1 MKTSFEKFMAST
13 AVNKVELGKAEMINV
28 QLGAKEDLI
37 KLINSASKL
46 VGPARKLEDSTSKF
60 ADQLTTL
67 KKQVPEFI
75 TKNKEMAAQLASLD
89 SQIKSGYEKFQ
100 AQLKALGVPKD
111 AVSDLETA
119 MKSLNDN
126 DFYPLQRDLTFNTT
140 YLDKLK

>member
-1 MKTSFEKFMAST
+1 MKTSFHKFMASN
-13 AVNKVELGKAEMINV
+13 AVNKVELSKNELIQV
-28 QLGAKEDLI
+28 QMGAKEDLI
-37 KLINSASKL
+37 KLIGQAGKL

-67 KKQVPEFI
+67 KKQVPDFI
-75 TKNKEMAAQLASLD
+75 AKNKEMAAQLASLD
-89 SQIKSGYEKFQ
+89 SQIKNGYEKFQ